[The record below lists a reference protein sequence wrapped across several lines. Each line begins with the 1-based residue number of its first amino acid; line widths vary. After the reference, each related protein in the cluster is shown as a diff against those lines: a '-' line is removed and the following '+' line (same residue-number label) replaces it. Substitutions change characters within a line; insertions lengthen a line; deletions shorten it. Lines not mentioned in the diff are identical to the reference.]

1 MREAGFLGR
10 GAEVVNSS
18 FEKSLVLVES
28 SSLHRNNRLIMLI
41 TKLAAIF
48 VESNEKEFLVQVLE
62 SQMKND
68 RAFIE
73 LLCCLNS

>member
-1 MREAGFLGR
+1 MREAGFLGH
-10 GAEVVNSS
+10 GAEVVKPS

-28 SSLHRNNRLIMLI
+28 SSLHQNNRLIMLI

-73 LLCCLNS
+73 LLYCLNS